1 MYEQTVKVLIGF
13 DKQHST
19 IAILL
24 TSWSF
29 SRAKSYGKK
38 HKLPRSGWP
47 AAAPTTDDV
56 INDQICIIGKFEYL
70 WNKKSITK
78 RNAQFNSTLKS
89 LLNERLFG
97 MTYFS
102 GHIHF
107 NFSFKRSHS
116 FDFSLGNMK
125 FWPRSGAVHVFM
137 QKTLRNA
144 AVLPFI
150 LSWHRSKYVSFR
162 DNCISWNKFIFNSK
176 CVFCRFLGGLEERR
190 LDSSGGNR
198 HLTRI
203 RIFLDPEVFLSGL
216 KCFPVH
222 TKRKNP
228 YSLPIFTGCVWT
240 EAVSGSWKEKVA
252 D

>member
-70 WNKKSITK
+70 WNKKSTTK
-78 RNAQFNSTLKS
+78 RNAQFNATLKS
-89 LLNERLFG
+89 LLNERVFG

-107 NFSFKRSHS
+107 NFSFKLSHS

-125 FWPRSGAVHVFM
+125 F
-137 QKTLRNA
+137 
-144 AVLPFI
+144 
-150 LSWHRSKYVSFR
+150 
-162 DNCISWNKFIFNSK
+162 
-176 CVFCRFLGGLEERR
+176 
-190 LDSSGGNR
+190 
-198 HLTRI
+198 
-203 RIFLDPEVFLSGL
+203 
-216 KCFPVH
+216 
-222 TKRKNP
+222 
-228 YSLPIFTGCVWT
+228 
-240 EAVSGSWKEKVA
+240 
-252 D
+252 